1 MKKHYNL
8 EYDIR
13 DNLFSIKNTKYD
25 KFIKIFWNDL
35 DRLVLDTLSLHKF
48 PNSFVSRNQILFNCL
63 ENSTNPYLLF
73 IHNLFFSK
81 KKYIPRKFINHQN
94 AVTWNNNP
102 IIQNYAKNNNLNTIF
117 KKL

>member
-35 DRLVLDTLSLHKF
+35 DRLVLD
-48 PNSFVSRNQILFNCL
+48 V
-63 ENSTNPYLLF
+63 
-73 IHNLFFSK
+73 
-81 KKYIPRKFINHQN
+81 
-94 AVTWNNNP
+94 
-102 IIQNYAKNNNLNTIF
+102 IF
-117 KKL
+117 T